1 MKKTRLGFA
10 ILALVAATG
19 CSTFSTAAGQA
30 RSPGIDVVVATDAEG
45 HRMMVIPSAGLM
57 LRDGSRETVDV
68 DVRWQVAS
76 DVSKGRMQVFTADG
90 ARLLADVSVA
100 DLVVQHR
107 TRGGAGAGAGFASLE
122 AGHADPL
129 AALAPPISE

>member
-19 CSTFSTAAGQA
+19 CAAVSTSQA
-30 RSPGIDVVVATDAEG
+30 RSPGIDVVVATDSEG

-68 DVRWQVAS
+68 DVRWQLAT
-76 DVSKGRMQVFTADG
+76 DASKGRMQVFTADG
-90 ARLLADVSVA
+90 AHLLADVSVA

-107 TRGGAGAGAGFASLE
+107 TRGGAGFASL
-122 AGHADPL
+122 ATGHADEL
-129 AALAPPISE
+129 ASFAQLTSK